1 MGSKLCRS
9 LDIPFETER
18 TAEIVYNSLRVDKE
32 PKRCGTKR
40 QMRLESNV
48 VHVLVPR
55 DLRLA
60 KRWLQEVKVLVL
72 IWFFCRTWS
81 ATEARSLRV
90 SLNSFMDLLLLVIQT
105 VEQFGPPLPT

>member
-1 MGSKLCRS
+1 MHFANFIGPKRCRS

-32 PKRCGTKR
+32 PKRGGTKR
-40 QMRLESNV
+40 QMRLQSNV

-72 IWFFCRTWS
+72 VLFFVELGQPQKLDRCES
-81 ATEARSLRV
+81 V
-90 SLNSFMDLLLLVIQT
+90 STALWISCYLLFKL
-105 VEQFGPPLPT
+105 